1 MLPKQR
7 GWNGEVLRVDRPGK
21 DKVTRIPDEKGTMRE
36 PREKM

>member
-7 GWNGEVLRVDRPGK
+7 GWNGGLVVERPGK
-21 DKVTRIPDEKGTMRE
+21 DKVTGIPDEKGTMRQ